1 MATDEDPF
9 DPQEFAGIARLFPLP
24 NLVLFPHVV
33 QPLHIFEPRYRALME
48 AALATDQLITMALLK
63 PGWEPHYEQRPPL
76 YEMACVGKITAHHK
90 LPDGRYNL
98 LLAGVSRARIV
109 RELPPERAF
118 REARVELCFDRPA
131 APGAASARL
140 QRSLLD
146 RFRELLPNLPQVREQ
161 LLRLL
166 DDEIPLGSLTDI
178 VSFALRLAPE
188 HKQALLEELDAERR
202 AGVLLALLD
211 RSATGRGGAERFPP
225 DFSAN

>member
-1 MATDEDPF
+1 MATDDDLF
-9 DPQEFAGIARLFPLP
+9 DPHEFGGIARLFPLP

-48 AALATDQLITMALLK
+48 ASLATDRLITMALLK
-63 PGWEPHYEQRPPL
+63 PGWEPHYEERPPL
-76 YEMACVGKITAHHK
+76 YDMVCVGKITAHHR

-109 RELPPERAF
+109 RELPAERLF
-118 REARVELCFDRPA
+118 REARVELCHDRPVAEA
-131 APGAASARL
+131 AVSARL
-140 QRSLLD
+140 QRSLLE
-146 RFRELLPNLPQVREQ
+146 RFRELLPNLPQIREQ

-166 DDEIPLGSLTDI
+166 DDEIPLGALTDI

-188 HKQALLEELDAERR
+188 HKQALLDELDAERR
-202 AGVLLALLD
+202 AGALLALLD
-211 RSATGRGGAERFPP
+211 RSAAGRDGAERFPP

>member
-1 MATDEDPF
+1 MATDDDPF
-9 DPQEFAGIARLFPLP
+9 DPHEFGGIARLFPLP

-48 AALATDQLITMALLK
+48 ASLATDHLITMALLK
-63 PGWEPHYEQRPPL
+63 PGWEPHYEERPPL
-76 YEMACVGKITAHHK
+76 YDMVCVGKITAHHR

-98 LLAGVSRARIV
+98 LLAGMSRARIV
-109 RELPPERAF
+109 RELPAERPF
-118 REARVELCFDRPA
+118 REARVELCNDRPVA
-131 APGAASARL
+131 EATTSARL
-140 QRSLLD
+140 QRSLLE
-146 RFRELLPNLPQVREQ
+146 RFRELLPNLPQIREQ

-166 DDEIPLGSLTDI
+166 DDEIPLGALTDI

-202 AGVLLALLD
+202 AGALLALLD
-211 RSATGRGGAERFPP
+211 RSAAGRGGAERFPP